1 VLWSEAQIEDR
12 DPAYHVGM
20 REHRQYRFSL
30 IIPAY
35 NEEGYLPRLLDT
47 VDTARATYRGGVDS
61 IEVIVGDNA
70 STDSTADIAR
80 QRGCVVAQVTERCIA
95 SVRNGGAALARGD
108 VLAFVDADMRIHPET
123 FNAIEDRLDTGKV
136 VAGATG
142 VRLERWSLG
151 IAATYAA
158 MVPWVW
164 LLRMDTG
171 VVFCSVED
179 FHAIGG
185 YDERRYFGEDV
196 QLLVD
201 LRRLGRERG
210 QRLARVRS
218 AKALGSMRKFDHYGD
233 WHYFTMIFGLV
244 PALFRPPETID
255 DRIREYW
262 YGDGER
268 GSEEP

>member
-1 VLWSEAQIEDR
+1 MMWSAAHFKGHR
-12 DPAYHVGM
+12 PAYHVGVQ
-20 REHRQYRFSL
+20 EHQQCRFSL
-30 IIPAY
+30 VIPAY

-47 VDTARATYRGGVDS
+47 VDIARSTYRGGSNS
-61 IEVIVGDNA
+61 IEVIVADNG
-70 STDSTADIAR
+70 STDATGEIAK
-80 QRGCVVAQVTERCIA
+80 QRGCVVAQVTNRRIA
-95 SVRNGGAALARGD
+95 SVRNGGAAVAKGD

-123 FNAIEDRLDTGKV
+123 FNAIEDSLATGTV

-142 VRLERWSLG
+142 VRLERWSVG
-151 IAATYAA
+151 IAATYAV

-164 LLRMDTG
+164 VLKMDTG
-171 VVFCSVED
+171 VVFCLSED
-179 FHAIGG
+179 FAAIGG

-201 LRRLGRERG
+201 LRRLGRDRG

-262 YGDGER
+262 YGDGNR
-268 GSEEP
+268 